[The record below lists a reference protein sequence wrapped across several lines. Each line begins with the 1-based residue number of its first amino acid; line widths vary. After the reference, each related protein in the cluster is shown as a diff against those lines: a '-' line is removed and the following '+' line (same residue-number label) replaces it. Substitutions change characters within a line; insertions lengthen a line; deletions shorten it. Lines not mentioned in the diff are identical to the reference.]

1 MRLRKDHLAARMEDS
16 AFKAA
21 YDELEVDFKIAQ
33 TLLEYRSEHN
43 LTQAELA
50 KLIEINRSDL
60 SKIESADA
68 NPTLK
73 TLKKIARALET
84 SLQINFEPY
93 KTVVSKVISNA
104 KVISFSGKKIAN
116 DNGTKQASYSIS
128 LENQKNIDSGS
139 NHKIEK
145 EPALA

>member
-1 MRLRKDHLAARMEDS
+1 MTMRLREEHLAKKMEDS

-93 KTVVSKVISNA
+93 KTVDSIVIS
-104 KVISFSGKKIAN
+104 KK
-116 DNGTKQASYSIS
+116 
-128 LENQKNIDSGS
+128 
-139 NHKIEK
+139 
-145 EPALA
+145 